1 MGIGLIGNAGRATD
15 EGFQLLRWGREVR
28 GTVLGKGDR
37 DSWAKVCP
45 DPAFT
50 SRRGF
55 LPPASSPFSYNKH
68 GDSGPQTALNSLSMG
83 IQGPRLPLLYFIS
96 SVVGSQ
102 PKLSGVTAGSDQKE
116 SLVTVLRSYYW
127 KYSGDH
133 IQCWGLK
140 PCTLSHPP
148 PTVNTYTLTCAQEL
162 WLRTHCSTLH
172 TSFPPE
178 HGPVAVSSAV
188 YPGIA
193 QHWLCPGQHS
203 WQGLQGDQ
211 KL

>member
-1 MGIGLIGNAGRATD
+1 MGIRLIGNAGRATD

-28 GTVLGKGDR
+28 GIVLGKGDR
-37 DSWAKVCP
+37 DNWAKSVQTLHLPLDEASCRQLP
-45 DPAFT
+45 RRFPTT
-50 SRRGF
+50 S
-55 LPPASSPFSYNKH
+55 
-68 GDSGPQTALNSLSMG
+68 NSLSMG
-83 IQGPRLPLLYFIS
+83 IQDPRLPLLYFIS

-102 PKLSGVTAGSDQKE
+102 PKFSGMTAGSDQKE

-140 PCTLSHPP
+140 PCTLSHPS

-178 HGPVAVSSAV
+178 HGPVAMSSAV